1 MFFYG
6 VDATKKP
13 TAAPLGADNTYRSP
27 FLCPQE
33 ESDLRAF
40 FRMSRSAF
48 SLVTSRLRRA
58 ISSCS
63 GFIWPWPGKAWS
75 ASSADFFTQ
84 SRNCDGCT
92 PRSCDAWA
100 GHAPFLDQPHSLKL
114 ELARKL
120 PSLHDPPP
128 APSKHLTRCLRNR
141 LQAMGTCDRLKGW
154 KGAPYLSRCTALRT
168 RAL

>member
-48 SLVTSRLRRA
+48 SLVT
-58 ISSCS
+58 
-63 GFIWPWPGKAWS
+63 
-75 ASSADFFTQ
+75 FFTQ
-84 SRNCDGCT
+84 SRNCDTCT
-92 PRSCDAWA
+92 LRSCDACTYDT
-100 GHAPFLDQPHSLKL
+100 PRSLIRRT
-114 ELARKL
+114 AS
-120 PSLHDPPP
+120 SLN
-128 APSKHLTRCLRNR
+128 SRVNFRLSMTHLQLHQNT
-141 LQAMGTCDRLKGW
+141 
-154 KGAPYLSRCTALRT
+154 
-168 RAL
+168 

>member
-13 TAAPLGADNTYRSP
+13 TAAPLDADNTYRST

-33 ESDLRAF
+33 ESNLRAF

-48 SLVTSRLRRA
+48 SLATSRLSRA

-63 GFIWPWPGKAWS
+63 GFIWPWPGKACCG
-75 ASSADFFTQ
+75 SSANFFTQ

-92 PRSCDAWA
+92 PKSCDLNI
-100 GHAPFLDQPHSLKL
+100 GHPSILDQPHGLKL
-114 ELARKL
+114 ELAGKL

-141 LQAMGTCDRLKGW
+141 VQAKVSC
-154 KGAPYLSRCTALRT
+154 Y
-168 RAL
+168 

>member
-13 TAAPLGADNTYRSP
+13 TAAPLGADNTHRSP

-48 SLVTSRLRRA
+48 SLATSRLRRA

-63 GFIWPWPGKAWS
+63 GFIWPWPGKATWRRS
-75 ASSADFFTQ
+75 APRAIP
-84 SRNCDGCT
+84 SRSGRSERSLAICTGLLIGSHSVRDQDG
-92 PRSCDAWA
+92 RD
-100 GHAPFLDQPHSLKL
+100 GI
-114 ELARKL
+114 
-120 PSLHDPPP
+120 
-128 APSKHLTRCLRNR
+128 
-141 LQAMGTCDRLKGW
+141 DRGL
-154 KGAPYLSRCTALRT
+154 L
-168 RAL
+168 